1 MENDNTLSFLLYR
14 KHRVA
19 LKCES
24 YDSYRAKSPPGDRT
38 AAEGQYV
45 AYAIMLQIKNAGT
58 TVTSIY
64 MRFVNASMLCTC
76 RAREN
81 QRFNWALLR

>member
-1 MENDNTLSFLLYR
+1 MSLTR
-14 KHRVA
+14 
-19 LKCES
+19 
-24 YDSYRAKSPPGDRT
+24 P
-38 AAEGQYV
+38 AAGIECANGTFFF
-45 AYAIMLQIKNAGT
+45 MLQIKNAGT